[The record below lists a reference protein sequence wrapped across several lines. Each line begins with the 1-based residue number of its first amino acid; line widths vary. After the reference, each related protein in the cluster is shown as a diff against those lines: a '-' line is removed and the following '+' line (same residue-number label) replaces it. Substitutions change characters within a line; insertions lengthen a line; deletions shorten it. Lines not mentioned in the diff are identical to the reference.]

1 MSRVRVV
8 LLAACALTFLA
19 AGPAAAKPDGDGHRG
34 KSKHHHH
41 HHGKKHRHGKHHHHH
56 GNRDQRFQLTLLHNN
71 DAESKLLTSDSV
83 VGYGGAAR
91 FSTVL
96 ERIRRDASRR
106 ESGEPRKRGT
116 VLISSGDNFLAGL
129 NLSASFEK
137 GVPWYDSIAFNRFGY
152 DAATIG
158 NHEFDFGPARLAD
171 FIRGNDRRVPF
182 LSANLDVSAEESLAR
197 LEDRGRI
204 APSTIVKRDGERIG
218 IIGLTTPELPIVSSP
233 GGVVVDPALAE
244 IVNGQVRRLDRKGA
258 DIVILSSHLQGI
270 ANERALIKELSG
282 VDIVIAGGGDE
293 LLANPGNPL
302 VPGSGAP
309 LFPYPLLETDA
320 RGTSVPIVTTAGE
333 LRYVGRLTA
342 VFDKRGRIES
352 IDQSESLPVRV
363 SGTATD
369 PDYAEQDPYIVRRV
383 DEPLLEYRAELDANV
398 IAQSAVRLDGR
409 NPDPIRA
416 RESNLGNLVADAFL
430 ATGEADVSLTNGG
443 GIRNNNV
450 LPVGPLT
457 EGDTF
462 RILPFDNI
470 IVTVPGVPRDQLK
483 ALLENGFSVLS
494 PVAGTVGFGGRFP
507 HIAGMRVEVDRTQAV
522 GSRVRRAV
530 LDDGTV
536 LVDGGAVVAGDPVDV
551 ATTDFLARGGD
562 GYPFNGLPFVS
573 TQIAYQESLFN
584 YLTGPLAGQVT
595 AASYPEGGDGRIAI
609 SPALPPGPALP

>member
-1 MSRVRVV
+1 MSRARAA
-8 LLAACALTFLA
+8 LLVAGAISLLA
-19 AGPAAAKPDGDGHRG
+19 AGPAAADGGH
-34 KSKHHHH
+34 K
-41 HHGKKHRHGKHHHHH
+41 
-56 GNRDQRFQLTLLHNN
+56 GNKDQRFQLTLLHNN
-71 DAESKLLTSDSV
+71 DAESKLLTGDSV
-83 VGYGGAAR
+83 MGYGGAAR

-96 ERIRRDASRR
+96 ERVRRDAAQP
-106 ESGEPRKRGT
+106 EPGEPRRRGT
-116 VLISSGDNFLAGL
+116 VLVSSGDNFLAGL

-137 GVPWYDSIAFNRFGY
+137 GVPWYDSIAFDRFGY

-158 NHEFDFGPARLAD
+158 NHEFDFGPDRLAD
-171 FIRGNDRRVPF
+171 FIRGTRGVPF
-182 LSANLDVSAEESLAR
+182 LSANMDVSAVRSLER

-204 APSTIVKRDGERIG
+204 ARSTIVKKGGERIG

-233 GGVVVDPALAE
+233 GDVTVDPALAE
-244 IVNGQVRRLDRKGA
+244 IANAEARRLDRRGA

-270 ANERALIKELSG
+270 ANEQALIPQLSG

-302 VPGSGAP
+302 VPGAGNP
-309 LFPYPLLETDA
+309 LFPYPLLVTDA
-320 RGTSVPIVTTAGE
+320 RGNSVPVVTTAGE
-333 LRYVGRLTA
+333 FRYVGRLTA
-342 VFDKRGRIES
+342 VFDKRGRLES
-352 IDQSESLPVRV
+352 IDQAESLPVRV

-369 PDYAEQDPYIVRRV
+369 PDFAEPDQFIVSRV
-383 DEPLLEYRAELDANV
+383 DEPLLEYRAALDANI
-398 IAQSAVRLDGR
+398 IAQTAVRLDGR

-430 ATGEADVSLTNGG
+430 ATAGADVAITNGG

-450 LPVGPLT
+450 LPVGPLS

-470 IVTVPGVPRDQLK
+470 IVNVPGVPRDQLK
-483 ALLENGFSVLS
+483 ALLENGYSVLS
-494 PVAGTVGFGGRFP
+494 PTGIGFGGRFA
-507 HIAGMRVEVDRTQAV
+507 HIAGMSVTVDRTQAV
-522 GSRVRRAV
+522 GSRVQRVV

-562 GYPFNGLPFVS
+562 GYPFGGRPFVS
-573 TQIAYQESLFN
+573 TQVAYQASLFN

-595 AASYPEGGDGRIAI
+595 AAAYPEGGDGRITI
-609 SPALPPGPALP
+609 TPPLPPGPALP